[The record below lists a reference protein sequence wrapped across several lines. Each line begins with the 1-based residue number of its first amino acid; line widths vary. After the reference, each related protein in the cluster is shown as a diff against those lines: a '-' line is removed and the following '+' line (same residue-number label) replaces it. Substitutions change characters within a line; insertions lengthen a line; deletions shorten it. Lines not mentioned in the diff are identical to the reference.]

1 MPSEGAKGVPESLL
15 TPPWE
20 LHRSEQL
27 SGMHLTFSCSSGI
40 LPAGKRGGRSWQF
53 KDTAQCP
60 LLTPGGAR
68 TGGGPLGRCASGG
81 LRQTNHFTQR
91 KALGA
96 EPAT

>member
-27 SGMHLTFSCSSGI
+27 GGMHLTFSCSSGI
-40 LPAGKRGGRSWQF
+40 LPAGAKGGRSWHF

-60 LLTPGGAR
+60 LLEPQLYSHQEG
-68 TGGGPLGRCASGG
+68 LGLEEAHWVDV
-81 LRQTNHFTQR
+81 QVE
-91 KALGA
+91 A
-96 EPAT
+96 